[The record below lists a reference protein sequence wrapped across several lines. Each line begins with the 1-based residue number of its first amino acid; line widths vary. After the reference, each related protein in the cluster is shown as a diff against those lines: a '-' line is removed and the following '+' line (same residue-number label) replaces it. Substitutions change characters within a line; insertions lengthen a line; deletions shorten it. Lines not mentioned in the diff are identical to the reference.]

1 MTKLNEMPILV
12 TNLSADDAY
21 NIHAGILPVTQ
32 GKCGLFFCQDGKAE
46 VEINDTTYS
55 ITRGDVFFYLPS
67 ALLHVKHIDEQLRGV
82 IISVDVDY
90 VLPLSHRVLDVQDI
104 LQLRRYPRISLS
116 EQQYRS
122 VEELLNM
129 FMRRVEVGKEADE
142 KGSKADMLRREM
154 IKAGGQVIFYQL
166 MIIYYAHHPAH
177 PMRITQKDN
186 IFQHFITDLFHNYQ
200 SERDVSF
207 YAQKQ
212 SLSPRYFSSVIK
224 EKSGQTALAWIVQ
237 MVISEAKQLLESS
250 DLSIKEI
257 AGKLNFP
264 TQSFFGKYFKQ
275 YVGVSPK
282 EYRQK
287 APVSS
292 PRKVN

>member
-1 MTKLNEMPILV
+1 MTQERREPPILV
-12 TNLSADDAY
+12 TNLTADDAY
-21 NIHAGILPVTQ
+21 NTKPGVLPITQ

-55 ITRGDVFFYLPS
+55 IAHGDVFFYLPS

-90 VLPLSHRVLDVQDI
+90 VLPITHRVLDVQDI
-104 LQLRRYPRISLS
+104 LQMRQFPCISLT

-122 VEELLNM
+122 VEELFNM
-129 FMRRVEVGKEADE
+129 FMRRVEVGKKADE
-142 KGSKADMLRREM
+142 TSLKANMLRREM

-166 MIIYYAHHPAH
+166 MIIYFAHHPSH
-177 PMRITQKDN
+177 PMKITQKDN
-186 IFQHFITDLFHNYQ
+186 IFQHFITDLFHHYQ
-200 SERDVSF
+200 NERDVFF

-212 SLSPRYFSSVIK
+212 NLSPRYFSSVIK

-275 YVGVSPK
+275 YVGLSPK
-282 EYRQK
+282 EYRQN
-287 APVSS
+287 A
-292 PRKVN
+292 RAIYNT